1 MAENRA
7 ENYIRQ
13 LESRVTTLQELLEA
27 QERTLIEQ
35 SERLES
41 ARGAAMAASK
51 AKSEFLST
59 MSHEIRTPMT
69 AVLGM
74 ADLLIE
80 TELSGDQR
88 RYLDIMV
95 ANGNSLLEL
104 INSILDLA
112 RIESGRLQL
121 EKTGFDI
128 TDLIDKTI
136 STFGV
141 RAHGKGLELIARI
154 APGVPERLVGDPLRL
169 RQILINLLGNAIK
182 FTELGEIVL
191 EVEQDPESN
200 ESGVLRFIVADTGI
214 GIAADK
220 LDSIFGSFNQAD
232 SSTTRLHGGSGLG
245 LAIAHRLVG
254 LMDGRIG
261 VESELNKGSKFSF
274 TAHFGLEARVIS
286 AAAHVVL
293 SLADYRILVVDDNQI
308 NRLIVREMVTS
319 CGAEVSEAVSGEEA
333 LAAIREGVNAGRPYR
348 IVLLD
353 MRMPG
358 MDGLEVAQR
367 IQQEHLPIRPLILM
381 LSSDDLKPQVAR
393 LREIGLDAYLVKPI
407 TRKELF
413 EAIRRVIEEANL
425 NSADTLPERRA
436 TQIQSATSAD
446 APEMRILVAE
456 DSPDNRL
463 VIAAYLRR
471 EPYQVDFALDGR
483 EAVNK
488 FISQRYDLVFMD
500 IQMPEVDGLAATRT
514 IRRWE
519 SDHGLSPTPIIA
531 LSASVLEEDVR
542 LALAA
547 GCNLHMSKPVR
558 KRVLLDAVRNAA
570 LLRKAGTPD
579 PAPVTD
585 AMSVEPRPNGPVTG

>member
-35 SERLES
+35 SERLEN
-41 ARGAAMAASK
+41 ARQGAMAASK
-51 AKSEFLST
+51 AKSEFLSS

-80 TELSGDQR
+80 TELSPEQR
-88 RYLDIMV
+88 RYLGIMI

-121 EKTGFDI
+121 EKTGFDL

-191 EVEQDPESN
+191 EVERDPESN

-220 LDSIFGSFNQAD
+220 LDLIFGSFNQAD
-232 SSTTRLHGGSGLG
+232 SSTTRQYGGSGLG

-254 LMDGRIG
+254 LMHGRIW
-261 VESELNKGSKFSF
+261 VESELNKGSKFHF
-274 TAHFGLEARVIS
+274 TARFGLETRVIS
-286 AAAHVVL
+286 ATAHVVL

-308 NRLIVREMVTS
+308 NRLIVREMIS
-319 CGAEVSEAVSGEEA
+319 NCGGEVSEAVSGEEA

-358 MDGLEVAQR
+358 MDGLEVARR
-367 IQQEHLPIRPLILM
+367 IQEDRLPIRPLILM
-381 LSSDDLKPQVAR
+381 LSSDDLRPQVAR
-393 LREIGLDAYLVKPI
+393 LRELGLDAYLVKPI

-425 NSADTLPERRA
+425 NSADTLPERGA
-436 TQIQSATSAD
+436 TQIQSATSAG

-488 FISQRYDLVFMD
+488 FISQCYDLVFMD

-519 SDHGLSPTPIIA
+519 NDHGLSPTPIIA
-531 LSASVLEEDVR
+531 LTASVLEEDVK
-542 LALAA
+542 LALAS

-570 LLRKAGTPD
+570 LLRKADTPD
-579 PAPVTD
+579 SAPVTD